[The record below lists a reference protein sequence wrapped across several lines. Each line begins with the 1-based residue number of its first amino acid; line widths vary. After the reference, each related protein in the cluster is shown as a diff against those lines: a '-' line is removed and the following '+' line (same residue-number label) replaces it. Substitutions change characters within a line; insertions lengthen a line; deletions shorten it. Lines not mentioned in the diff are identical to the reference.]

1 MTDLTK
7 EQRDE
12 LMENLNAEHI
22 EGLSDG
28 DVGTYVVRIGV
39 QMSISG
45 AASLYESVFIQ
56 MLDRCEREMNKL
68 RIGVMQQLQRY
79 RLVNSEEPKS

>member
-1 MTDLTK
+1 MTDITK

-22 EGLSDG
+22 EGVRDG
-28 DVGTYVVRIGV
+28 NAGTYVVRVGV
-39 QMSISG
+39 QMALTG
-45 AASLYESVFIQ
+45 EASLYESAYIE

-79 RLVNSEEPKS
+79 RLANSEEQKS